1 MTDIFDR
8 PCLFAHPGS
17 GLLHFSRTAFNGTS
31 DPAGN
36 IARAI
41 DHFLNIPPGGKPVP
55 GGWQDLSGHN
65 CWGDRGTGRSHGAT
79 DLENPASSAAPGS
92 PMTLAECEAACSAM
106 PGCSGITVQ
115 ADGSGKVD
123 CFRKADIVADSC
135 DQGTNFDSYV
145 ML

>member
-1 MTDIFDR
+1 MICWKGD
-8 PCLFAHPGS
+8 L
-17 GLLHFSRTAFNGTS
+17 
-31 DPAGN
+31 
-36 IARAI
+36 
-41 DHFLNIPPGGKPVP
+41 VP
-55 GGWQDLSGHN
+55 GRCNKGTQFDTYLKPGMGWAKLSGHN

-79 DLENPASSAAPGS
+79 DLENPASAAAPGS

-145 ML
+145 MM